1 MLDLLREKIRTAQDK
16 DVEDKKGTQPK
27 RYYAKD
33 AEGDEMSKSTKDKR
47 ASHFAKHGKKDDDD
61 ASAYK
66 PAPGDKSAETKP
78 SKYTKQYKKMFGEDA
93 VSDIKAKHADEMEK
107 LKARH
112 EREIEALKGR
122 QERQSDTAKSSVDA
136 EKEREKQRKEV
147 DTQSESI
154 EEGKLVAS
162 AYNIIDALTSE
173 FKKRVQKEYDRN
185 PEKGIVMLNRMG
197 ALIGAKVSNKMQKDN
212 KLFLKMDMVEETIE
226 EKRLADILRD
236 KEKSKQKAHQKAMMK
251 TARGSI
257 KKYQKGKKE
266 ETEVEEERDYKKEYA
281 NYHSQPEQI
290 KRRAKRNE
298 ARRLMKDNKDIKG
311 KDVHHKDNNPMNN
324 DKKNLSVVTQNYNRK
339 EPRLRN
345 EVLDK
350 NASQQDYIDD
360 FLDSDAPQFKGK
372 SKDKI
377 IKMAVAAYKERNK

>member
-33 AEGDEMSKSTKDKR
+33 ADGDEMSKSTKDKR
-47 ASHFAKHGKKDDDD
+47 AAHFAKHGKKDDDD

-93 VSDIKAKHADEMEK
+93 VTDIKAKHADEMER

-112 EREIEALKGR
+112 EREIEALKD
-122 QERQSDTAKSSVDA
+122 RQSRQADTAKSSVDA

-147 DTQSESI
+147 DTQSESVDIKRALKKVKGLTKDQLAVLSTMNPSTLTTIMNQLSNLMMGEEDSCWDGYTQKGMKKKGDKMVPNCVPEEI

-162 AYNIIDALTSE
+162 VYNIIDALTNE

-185 PEKGIVMLNRMG
+185 PEKGLVMLNRMG
-197 ALIGAKVSNKMQKDN
+197 ALIGAKVSDKMQQKN
-212 KLFLKMDMVEETIE
+212 KLFLKMDM
-226 EKRLADILRD
+226 D
-236 KEKSKQKAHQKAMMK
+236 
-251 TARGSI
+251 
-257 KKYQKGKKE
+257 
-266 ETEVEEERDYKKEYA
+266 EERDYKKEYA

-311 KDVHHKDNNPMNN
+311 KDVHHKDNNPLNN
-324 DKKNLSVVTQNYNRK
+324 DKKNLSIVSQKYNRT
-339 EPRLRN
+339 EPRKR
-345 EVLDK
+345 
-350 NASQQDYIDD
+350 
-360 FLDSDAPQFKGK
+360 
-372 SKDKI
+372 
-377 IKMAVAAYKERNK
+377 

>member
-33 AEGDEMSKSTKDKR
+33 ADGDEMSKSTKDKR
-47 ASHFAKHGKKDDDD
+47 AAHFAKHGKKDDDD

-78 SKYTKQYKKMFGEDA
+78 SKYTTQYKKMFGEDA

-122 QERQSDTAKSSVDA
+122 QERQSDTAKSSVEA

-147 DTQSESI
+147 DTQSEAVDIKKTLKKVKGLTKKQLEVLSTI
-154 EEGKLVAS
+154 PQSQLVVIAQQLSTLAMGEELEEGKLVAS
-162 AYNIIDALTSE
+162 VYNIIDALTNE

-185 PEKGIVMLNRMG
+185 PEKGLVMLNRMG
-197 ALIGAKVSNKMQKDN
+197 SLIGAKVSDKMQAPN
-212 KLFLKMDMVEETIE
+212 KLFLKMD
-226 EKRLADILRD
+226 
-236 KEKSKQKAHQKAMMK
+236 
-251 TARGSI
+251 
-257 KKYQKGKKE
+257 
-266 ETEVEEERDYKKEYA
+266 RDYKKEYE

-324 DKKNLSVVTQNYNRK
+324 DKKNLSIVSQKYNRT
-339 EPRLRN
+339 EPRR
-345 EVLDK
+345 
-350 NASQQDYIDD
+350 
-360 FLDSDAPQFKGK
+360 
-372 SKDKI
+372 
-377 IKMAVAAYKERNK
+377 R

>member
-1 MLDLLREKIRTAQDK
+1 MLDLLREKIRTVQDK

-47 ASHFAKHGKKDDDD
+47 AAHFAKHGKKDDDD

-78 SKYTKQYKKMFGEDA
+78 SQYTKQYKKMFGEDA

-136 EKEREKQRKEV
+136 EKERDKQRKEV

-197 ALIGAKVSNKMQKDN
+197 ALIGAKVSDKMQQKN
-212 KLFLKMDMVEETIE
+212 KLLLKMDI
-226 EKRLADILRD
+226 
-236 KEKSKQKAHQKAMMK
+236 
-251 TARGSI
+251 G
-257 KKYQKGKKE
+257 
-266 ETEVEEERDYKKEYA
+266 EERDYKKEYA

-298 ARRLMKDNKDIKG
+298 ARRLMKDNKDIEG

-324 DKKNLSVVTQNYNRK
+324 DKKNLSIVSQKYNRT
-339 EPRLRN
+339 EPRKR
-345 EVLDK
+345 
-350 NASQQDYIDD
+350 
-360 FLDSDAPQFKGK
+360 
-372 SKDKI
+372 
-377 IKMAVAAYKERNK
+377 

>member
-78 SKYTKQYKKMFGEDA
+78 SQYTKQYKKMFGEDA

-112 EREIEALKGR
+112 ERELEALKGR

-162 AYNIIDALTSE
+162 IDTILTAMTNKWR
-173 FKKRVQKEYDRN
+173 KKAEIEYKKN
-185 PEKGIVMLNRMG
+185 PEKGLSYIQRLG
-197 ALIGAKVSNKMQKDN
+197 SIIGARVTDKEQQKN
-212 KLFLKMDMVEETIE
+212 HLFLKMGDELSEAVDVKKALSKVKGLSRQQMQVLSTMSPSTLQIILQQLSSLSMGEEIE

-251 TARGSI
+251 SARDSI

-339 EPRLRN
+339 EPRNR
-345 EVLDK
+345 
-350 NASQQDYIDD
+350 
-360 FLDSDAPQFKGK
+360 
-372 SKDKI
+372 
-377 IKMAVAAYKERNK
+377 

>member
-27 RYYAKD
+27 RYFAKD

-47 ASHFAKHGKKDDDD
+47 ASHFATNSKKDDDD

-78 SKYTKQYKKMFGEDA
+78 SQYTKQYKKMFGEDA
-93 VSDIKAKHADEMEK
+93 VSDIKAKHADEIEK

-112 EREIEALKGR
+112 ERELEALKGR

-154 EEGKLVAS
+154 EEGKLVAN
-162 AYNIIDALTSE
+162 AYNIIDALTSA

-212 KLFLKMDMVEETIE
+212 KLFLKMDMDEETIE
-226 EKRLADILRD
+226 EGFPDRQR
-236 KEKSKQKAHQKAMMK
+236 EKTKSQQKAHQKAMMK
-251 TARGSI
+251 IARKSI
-257 KKYQKGKKE
+257 KDYEKRNKKGKKE

-339 EPRLRN
+339 EPRNR
-345 EVLDK
+345 
-350 NASQQDYIDD
+350 
-360 FLDSDAPQFKGK
+360 
-372 SKDKI
+372 
-377 IKMAVAAYKERNK
+377 